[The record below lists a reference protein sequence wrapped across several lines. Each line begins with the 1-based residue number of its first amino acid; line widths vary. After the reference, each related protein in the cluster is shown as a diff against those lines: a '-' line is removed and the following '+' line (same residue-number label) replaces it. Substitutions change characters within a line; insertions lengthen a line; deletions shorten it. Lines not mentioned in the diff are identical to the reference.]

1 MMKTMPGGGNAYAR
15 MSSLKTEKAKY
26 GKEMKKKK
34 AKKKNKK
41 DK

>member
-26 GKEMKKKK
+26 GKEMKKK